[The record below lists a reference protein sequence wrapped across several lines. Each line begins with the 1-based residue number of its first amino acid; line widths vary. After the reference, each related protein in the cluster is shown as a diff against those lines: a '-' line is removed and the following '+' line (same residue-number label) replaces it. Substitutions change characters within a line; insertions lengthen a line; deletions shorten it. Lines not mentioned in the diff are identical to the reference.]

1 MWDQEPLLY
10 EYVLSMCVGPYE
22 HESVSICVMWLFGW
36 LCAWVPEYV
45 CMWVIC
51 DSVNVNI
58 KCMWVCG
65 WLYVYEFLNLCVY
78 VWSCISDYECVN
90 MSVFG
95 WLYIVRTHAKEWS
108 FCMTKKKKKLV
119 VSHPTCLHFLWWSE
133 SFQPT
138 DWHSYKRALG

>member
-1 MWDQEPLLY
+1 
-10 EYVLSMCVGPYE
+10 
-22 HESVSICVMWLFGW
+22 
-36 LCAWVPEYV
+36 
-45 CMWVIC
+45 MWVIC

-95 WLYIVRTHAKEWS
+95 WLYIVRTHAKE
-108 FCMTKKKKKLV
+108 
-119 VSHPTCLHFLWWSE
+119 
-133 SFQPT
+133 
-138 DWHSYKRALG
+138 